1 MKKEIVRREAIKE
14 KLRGKSYNEVIN
26 FLKER
31 FEYSVTK
38 MTLINWMNRFNKTD
52 WDFRDTSQ
60 KPHTIHY
67 KFTEKDKKQV
77 VAYRKEE
84 GYSSQKLR
92 VKLHKQE
99 IFMSESTI
107 KRIVKGYGLSSGNK
121 MEGIKLKW
129 VRFERENPNSMWQ
142 IDGTELS
149 DGTWLVLVEDDCS
162 RYCVGAMIFDS
173 LTTDNMILLLEV
185 CIKMHGKPREILTDN
200 GHEFGGTWKDSQ
212 FDKWCNE
219 QKIIHIRT
227 SIHKPT
233 TLGKMGALQQT
244 YFREIIYCNNDLEA
258 WRYRYNNERPHESLR
273 MLTPVV
279 VYFQYKR
286 HKKHY
291 DL

>member
-1 MKKEIVRREAIKE
+1 MKKEVIRREAIKL
-14 KLRGKSYNEVIN
+14 KLQGKTYKEIMN

-38 MTLINWMNRFNKTD
+38 RTLINWINRLNKTD
-52 WDFRDTSQ
+52 WDLRDISQ
-60 KPHTIHY
+60 RPHTIHH
-67 KFTEKDKKQV
+67 KFTAEDKSLAV
-77 VAYRKEE
+77 DYRKKE

-92 VKLHKQE
+92 IKLREKE

-107 KRIVKGYGLSSGNK
+107 KRIVKGHGLSKGNK

-142 IDGTELS
+142 IDGTEIEE
-149 DGTWLVLVEDDCS
+149 GKWFVPVEDDCS
-162 RYCVGAMIFDS
+162 RYCVGVAIVDS
-173 LTTDNMILLLEV
+173 LSTANMIALLEQ
-185 CIKMHGKPREILTDN
+185 CIAMHGKPREILTDN
-200 GHEFGGTWKDSQ
+200 GHEFGGIWKDSQ
-212 FDKWCNE
+212 FDKWCN
-219 QKIIHIRT
+219 KKGIIHIRA

-233 TLGKMGALQQT
+233 TLGKIGAIQQT
-244 YFREIIYCNNDLEA
+244 YFREISYCSNDIEA
-258 WRYRYNNERPHESLR
+258 WRKRYNHERPHESLR
-273 MLTPVV
+273 MLTPAT